1 MEEHLDFPPTE
12 KPFALWLFQAM
23 GIRYTLWLPFFTVL
37 AFVLALLAV
46 LKFKTPYLT
55 AVLLAV
61 VPLPIYIGAVGVI
74 DGLVAGFQVIA
85 LSGATLRSWEVADGA
100 AMSLVTLQV
109 GLILALPLYLMGTFA
124 LCYRAFRH
132 VEAEPLPTEPPV
144 GAVYAKLQ

>member
-12 KPFALWLFQAM
+12 QSFALWLFRAM
-23 GIRYTLWLPFFTVL
+23 GIRYTIWLPFFTVL

-46 LKFKTPYLT
+46 MKFKPPYLT
-55 AVLLAV
+55 ATLLAV

-74 DGLVAGFQVIA
+74 DGLVASFQVIA
-85 LSGATLRSWEVADGA
+85 LSGATPRSSDVADGA

-132 VEAEPLPTEPPV
+132 AEAEPLPTEPPV
-144 GAVYAKLQ
+144 GAVYAKVQ